1 MKPMQTKIRPPAVA
15 GSFYPADPVQLNQ
28 QIDQFLSSVAL
39 KQQETQPI
47 KAIIA
52 PHAGYIYSGPVAAE
66 AYARVRQQAD
76 KIQRVI
82 LLGPAHRVALR
93 GIAAPSV
100 DFFRTPL
107 GDIAIDKKAL
117 ASIEPLPQVVVSDLA
132 HQQEH
137 SLEVHLP
144 FLQKILKPFTLVPLV
159 VGHVAP
165 AQVAEVLQQLW
176 GGEET
181 LIVVSSDLSHFYPYD
196 NAIRLDTETS
206 KAILQLSDQI
216 QPEQACGAFPLNG
229 LTHLAKE
236 KQLKAELIAQNNS
249 GDTAGD
255 KNRVVGYGA
264 YQFRE

>member
-1 MKPMQTKIRPPAVA
+1 MQIKIRPPAVA
-15 GSFYPADPVQLNQ
+15 GSFYPADPLQLNQ
-28 QIDQFLSSVAL
+28 QIDQLLSSTRAG
-39 KQQETQPI
+39 KQQSQPI
-47 KAIIA
+47 KALIA

-93 GIAAPSV
+93 AIAAPSV

-107 GDIAIDKKAL
+107 GDIPVDKKAL
-117 ASIEPLPQVVVSDLA
+117 SSIEPLPQVVISDLA

-144 FLQKILKPFTLVPLV
+144 FLQKVLKPFTLVPLV
-159 VGHVAP
+159 VGHVP
-165 AQVAEVLQQLW
+165 AQQVAEVLQQLW
-176 GGEET
+176 DGEET
-181 LIVVSSDLSHFYPYD
+181 LIVVSSDLSHFHQY
-196 NAIRLDTETS
+196 NKANRLDTATT
-206 KAILQLSDQI
+206 KAILQLSENI
-216 QPEQACGAFPLNG
+216 PPEQACGAFPVNG
-229 LTHLAKE
+229 LTHLAKQ

-264 YQFRE
+264 YQFTE